1 MTLARNRVLHPVAL
15 GRRAAWAVSGLL
27 LAATAMACE
36 HRATLG
42 SAAETPRG
50 REAAMFTKTLYP
62 RICMFWTPVRGDRS
76 IRGHLR
82 HDLMVTSVDWLG
94 LEWDRELEGLA
105 DGFTLES
112 VEAAKGKLAEIR
124 AQNPDVVLLSELNFY
139 EYHDHALPEDHPW
152 WLRVD
157 GEKQQFWPGTHRMDW
172 YNPEYREH
180 IVKQTVALKEA
191 GVPGVYYD
199 NLRDEPEPWIA
210 MLEEVRSRCGDDF
223 LILANYGYAI
233 DEYDFAAPYLNGIMY
248 ESGFSH
254 GRTEWDECIEAM
266 QHTQSL
272 LREPRISCIERFEDI
287 EGSDD
292 GPLPKRRRPAKRDTA
307 ARRWSLCYALI
318 VGDYYYVFTDNTFH
332 GHDWYPEYDV
342 KIGLPAGDGER
353 LSSHVWRREYEK
365 ALAVMNLPGAAKA
378 HEVELEGSARDS
390 FTGETGTRFTIPPG
404 EGRILVWAE

>member
-1 MTLARNRVLHPVAL
+1 
-15 GRRAAWAVSGLL
+15 
-27 LAATAMACE
+27 
-36 HRATLG
+36 
-42 SAAETPRG
+42 
-50 REAAMFTKTLYP
+50 
-62 RICMFWTPVRGDRS
+62 
-76 IRGHLR
+76 
-82 HDLMVTSVDWLG
+82 
-94 LEWDRELEGLA
+94 
-105 DGFTLES
+105 
-112 VEAAKGKLAEIR
+112 
-124 AQNPDVVLLSELNFY
+124 
-139 EYHDHALPEDHPW
+139 
-152 WLRVD
+152 
-157 GEKQQFWPGTHRMDW
+157 
-172 YNPEYREH
+172 
-180 IVKQTVALKEA
+180 
-191 GVPGVYYD
+191 
-199 NLRDEPEPWIA
+199 

-353 LSSHVWRREYEK
+353 LSSHAWRREYGK
-365 ALAVMNLPGAAKA
+365 ALVVMNLPGAKEAYEI
-378 HEVELEGSARDS
+378 EVERAARDS
-390 FTGETGTRFTIPPG
+390 FTGESGRRFSVPPG
-404 EGRILVWAE
+404 DGRILVWAE